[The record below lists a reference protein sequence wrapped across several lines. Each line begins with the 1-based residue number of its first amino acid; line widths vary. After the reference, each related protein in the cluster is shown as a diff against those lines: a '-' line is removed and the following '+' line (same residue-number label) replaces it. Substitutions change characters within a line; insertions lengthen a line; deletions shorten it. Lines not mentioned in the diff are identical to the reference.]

1 MGILAIF
8 IVLIVAFLLLEVFKH
23 NITKNMFKYFVSFI
37 IFIVILMIVSSYI
50 DLGSFFDK
58 DNTFA
63 KTGAVVVEDVSEDIG
78 NIDWSNLETLETAE
92 EKTKEFLRDLLER

>member
-1 MGILAIF
+1 MGLLAIF

-23 NITKNMFKYFVSFI
+23 NITKNMFKYFVAFI
-37 IFIVILMIVSSYI
+37 IFIVILMVVSAFI
-50 DLGSFFDK
+50 DLGTFFDK

-63 KTGAVVVEDVSEDIG
+63 KTGAVIVEDVSEDIES
-78 NIDWSNLETLETAE
+78 IDWANLETLETIE